1 MLDLE
6 LIPSACCT
14 VLVSTLK
21 WKWEKQIK
29 PAFFFFSESILFSFV
44 ELKLPA
50 VCTVEAIGVIRII
63 FENERLFIN
72 NGMALLANVLPQ
84 ASGFFPVVARMA
96 EMSEII

>member
-1 MLDLE
+1 ME
-6 LIPSACCT
+6 MGEANKNSIF
-14 VLVSTLK
+14 
-21 WKWEKQIK
+21 
-29 PAFFFFSESILFSFV
+29 FFFFSESILFSFV